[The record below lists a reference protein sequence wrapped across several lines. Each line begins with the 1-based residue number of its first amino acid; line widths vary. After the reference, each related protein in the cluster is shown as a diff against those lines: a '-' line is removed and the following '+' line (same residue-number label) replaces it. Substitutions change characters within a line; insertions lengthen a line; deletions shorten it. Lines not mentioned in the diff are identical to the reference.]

1 MFGPG
6 VGIYA
11 ATHEVEV
18 QSRRDNVE
26 YAKPVSIGPDCWIGA
41 NAVILPGVTIG
52 KGISAQVFGI
62 YIRAALMNLQAARS
76 VRPLWSPKTFPIGLS
91 RWAPQPE

>member
-1 MFGPG
+1 MLGPG

-26 YAKPVSIGPDCWIGA
+26 YTRPVRIGADCWIGA

-52 KGISAQVFGI
+52 KGTLGI
-62 YIRAALMNLQAARS
+62 NLQSADVQLTS
-76 VRPLWSPKTFPIGLS
+76 
-91 RWAPQPE
+91 